1 MLFKIG
7 DKVQVKWAPDQSG
20 KSLYAK
26 DFYGKHGTVIKTG
39 THPNESEQFCH
50 LDFLKDSNTAIYS
63 KDLILINPIG
73 VSSMLKSVGND
84 LKAFITE
91 HKSVIYW
98 IAVALL
104 ADHVFFGG
112 AFREKLH
119 GLMNKLLGKV
129 EAQID
134 GSKTVTLVPEKQ
146 A

>member
-7 DKVQVKWAPDQSG
+7 DKVQVKWAHDQSG
-20 KSLYAK
+20 KSLYANNL
-26 DFYGKHGTVIKTG
+26 YGQRGTVIKTG
-39 THPNESEQFCH
+39 IHPNEDEQFCY
-50 LDFLKDSNTAIYS
+50 LDILKNPYTAIYS

-73 VSSMLKSVGND
+73 ASSMLKSVGND

-134 GSKTVTLVPEKQ
+134 GTKTVTLVPEKQ